1 VTVEQAA
8 QIIAGQVVCDDVPA
22 TDGQRLD
29 VQLGM
34 RRRCVVAVPPVLEV
48 LVGSLSIFWM
58 QPPKT
63 TSETGYRL
71 ELQRVAMKL
80 ATW

>member
-1 VTVEQAA
+1 
-8 QIIAGQVVCDDVPA
+8 
-22 TDGQRLD
+22 
-29 VQLGM
+29 M
-34 RRRCVVAVPPVLEV
+34 PPVLEV

-58 QPPKT
+58 QRPKAI
-63 TSETGYRL
+63 SETGYRL